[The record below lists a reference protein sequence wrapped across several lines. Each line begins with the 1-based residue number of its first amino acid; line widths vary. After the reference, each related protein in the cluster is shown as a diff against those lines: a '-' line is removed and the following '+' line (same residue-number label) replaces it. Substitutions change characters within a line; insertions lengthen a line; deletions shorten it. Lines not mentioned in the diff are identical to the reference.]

1 MATATLWRDT
11 SNNLGVWLMQGTS
24 ILQAGGLG
32 NVGSNWTIAETG
44 DINGDGKSDILY
56 RETSAGSI
64 AMWYMNGIAA
74 LQYLG
79 AGSVPLSWTIQG
91 SNSD

>member
-32 NVGSNWTIAETG
+32 NVGSNWMVAETG
-44 DINGDGKSDILY
+44 DFNGDGKSDILY
-56 RETSAGSI
+56 RDTSAGNI
-64 AMWYMNGIAA
+64 AMSYMNGIAA